1 MDLSLDCCHL
11 ERRESC
17 LQHQPGTAFALM
29 KHNIT
34 WNCSVPKG
42 QRFQSPEKPSS
53 EPAQAGC
60 WSAAG
65 NASLIPL
72 RHHPWATLLF
82 PLRASSLRQEGL
94 LSDGI
99 TPTHSLPLSQH
110 PPSWRGIL
118 HLCPAQSLQ
127 EQPELQLLEICLH
140 HRVPGSENVSGLQ
153 RTFPNAASI
162 QHRAPSCRAAGMG
175 HPKRERIDPSRD
187 RHILVPAVWAVQ
199 DRDTCGHCPLS
210 GSGVGKGGDA

>member
-1 MDLSLDCCHL
+1 MGHSPVSSQSIISKAGGLAVRWNHP
-11 ERRESC
+11 
-17 LQHQPGTAFALM
+17 HPQP
-29 KHNIT
+29 
-34 WNCSVPKG
+34 P
-42 QRFQSPEKPSS
+42 P
-53 EPAQAGC
+53 
-60 WSAAG
+60 
-65 NASLIPL
+65 
-72 RHHPWATLLF
+72 
-82 PLRASSLRQEGL
+82 
-94 LSDGI
+94 
-99 TPTHSLPLSQH
+99 SQH